1 MGGRKFEISR
11 LANIRKRIVGAAKDN
26 EYYNNDDFKF
36 SCQVCVDWN
45 EFNKLYFSKRHSV
58 IQCPVISNRT
68 ESGIN
73 TISLYA
79 AMKMAFDLKKVNI
92 IMNDGIFN
100 LVKYQVNEFYNEII
114 PNKNTYELN
123 ERLTAFST
131 YSTKLLSSI
140 RNCDEIVVIPFTYSR
155 NSRNILNFTDSKWL
169 LHFIDYTLNEL
180 FKSENRDVKLTILA
194 HDSKAKDDDG
204 EVLYDELKK
213 RFPDF
218 LYFDY
223 TNEKKFVDDWFVSND
238 TLVDPVF
245 DIKVTDPTLDKNK
258 VWRYIATN
266 HKYKFREYCK
276 FDKEFVLK
284 NMSMNELKE
293 YGIF

>member
-11 LANIRKRIVGAAKDN
+11 LTKIRKRIVGAFKDN
-26 EYYNNDDFKF
+26 EFYNNDDFKF

-58 IQCPVISNRT
+58 IQCPEISNRT
-68 ESGIN
+68 EFGIN

-79 AMKMAFDLKKVNI
+79 AMKMAFDLKKVNV

-100 LVKYQVNEFYNEII
+100 LFKHQVNEFYNEII

-123 ERLTAFST
+123 ERLTTFST

-155 NSRNILNFTDSKWL
+155 HLRNIINLNDSKWVL
-169 LHFIDYTLNEL
+169 NFIDFTLNEL
-180 FKSENRDVKLTILA
+180 FKSENRGVKLTILA
-194 HDSKAKDDDG
+194 HDIKAKDDEG
-204 EVLYDELKK
+204 EVLYNELKK

-223 TNEKKFVDDWFVSND
+223 TNEKKFVDDWFENND
-238 TLVDPVF
+238 TIIDPEF
-245 DIKVTDPTLDKNK
+245 DIKVTDPTLDKKK
-258 VWRYIATN
+258 VWRYISTN

-276 FDKEFVLK
+276 LDKEFVLK
-284 NMSMNELKE
+284 TMPMKELNE

>member
-11 LANIRKRIVGAAKDN
+11 LTSIRKRIVGAFKDN
-26 EYYNNDDFKF
+26 ECNNEDSKF

-73 TISLYA
+73 AISLYA

-92 IMNDGIFN
+92 IMNDGIFD
-100 LVKYQVNEFYNEII
+100 LVKYRVNEFYNEII
-114 PNKNTYELN
+114 PSKNTYELN
-123 ERLTAFST
+123 ERLTAFSP
-131 YSTKLLSSI
+131 YSTKLLSSM
-140 RNCDEIVVIPFTYSR
+140 RNCDEIVMIPFTYSR

-169 LHFIDYTLNEL
+169 LHFIGFILNEL
-180 FKSENRDVKLTILA
+180 FKSENRVDVKLTILA
-194 HDSKAKDDDG
+194 HASKAKDDYG

-213 RFPDF
+213 RYPDF

-223 TNEKKFVDDWFVSND
+223 TNERKFVDDWFESND
-238 TLVDPVF
+238 TLIDPEF
-245 DIKVTDPTLDKNK
+245 DIKVTDPTLDKKK

-276 FDKEFVLK
+276 LDKDFVLK
-284 NMSMNELKE
+284 NMPMKELNE